1 MTFEFEASNFGE
13 TQGYVVQLGTATILS
28 SNSYKNRCRLLCK
41 IYVKLSTTFRKQLMH
56 VMGNNGNRDHA
67 GYVLLPDATTSP
79 QQRIL

>member
-41 IYVKLSTTFRKQLMH
+41 IYVNHVPQTTNACD
-56 VMGNNGNRDHA
+56 G
-67 GYVLLPDATTSP
+67 
-79 QQRIL
+79 

>member
-1 MTFEFEASNFGE
+1 MLFNLEQQPFCLPIRTKTGV
-13 TQGYVVQLGTATILS
+13 GYFAKS
-28 SNSYKNRCRLLCK
+28 M
-41 IYVKLSTTFRKQLMH
+41 STTFRKQLMH